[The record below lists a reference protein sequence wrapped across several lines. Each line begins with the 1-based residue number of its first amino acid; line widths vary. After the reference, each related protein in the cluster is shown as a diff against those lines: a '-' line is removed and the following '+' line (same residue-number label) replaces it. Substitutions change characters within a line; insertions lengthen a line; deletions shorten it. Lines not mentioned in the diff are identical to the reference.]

1 MLFSDVVGQEDLKKE
16 LKKGVLNGRIPHCQL
31 FISREG
37 TGGLGLAIAYARLI
51 IEGQNPSEST
61 RLKLSELKHPDL
73 HFVFPT
79 AANKEIKSKPTSETF
94 LNPWREFIHKTP
106 YGNLFDWYK
115 SLEIENK
122 QGKIGND
129 DVESLINKISLKSFE
144 GGWKVAVIWMAE
156 KMNLTATNKL
166 LKLIEEPPINTV
178 FLFVCESKNSLADTL
193 VSRCQIST
201 LSPLKKETIELY
213 LKNKGVE
220 SLKAKNSAINSSGSL
235 RQALINVY
243 DNDQNQQFEQWFLKW
258 VRTAFNVKKNKEEV
272 LELVNWSKNISTKGR
287 EVQKKF
293 LEFSINLFRNALL
306 KHYEI
311 EQLVNFSPTTD
322 INFEGF
328 SKYVNEKNIEEIHK
342 ELESAFVGI
351 ESNGNPNMIFMDLS
365 LKLTRLIQ

>member
-16 LKKGVLNGRIPHCQL
+16 LKKGVFNGRIPHCQL

-37 TGGLGLAIAYARLI
+37 TGGLALAIAYARLI
-51 IEGQNPSEST
+51 IEGHSPSEST

-73 HFVFPT
+73 HFMFPT
-79 AANKEIKSKPTSETF
+79 AANKEIKSKPTSEIF
-94 LNPWREFIHKTP
+94 LSHWREFVHKNP
-106 YGNLFDWYK
+106 YGNLFDWYQH
-115 SLEIENK
+115 LDVENK

-129 DVESLINKISLKSFE
+129 DVEHLINKISLKSFE
-144 GGWKVAVIWMAE
+144 GGWKATVIWMAE
-156 KMNLTATNKL
+156 KITLSATNKL
-166 LKLIEEPPINTV
+166 LKLIEEPPKNTV
-178 FLFVCESKNSLADTL
+178 FIFVCESKNSLADTL
-193 VSRCQIST
+193 VSRCQISN
-201 LSPLKKETIELY
+201 LSPLKKEDIELF

-220 SLKAKNSAINSSGSL
+220 NLKAKNSAINSNGNL
-235 RQALINVY
+235 RQALISIN
-243 DNDQNQQFEQWFLKW
+243 DNERNQQFEQWFLKW

-293 LEFSINLFRNALL
+293 LEFSMSLFRNALL

-328 SKYVNEKNIEEIHK
+328 SKYVNEKNIEEIYK
-342 ELESAFVGI
+342 ELENAFVGI
-351 ESNGNPNMIFMDLS
+351 ESNGNPNMVFMDLS